1 MPNDAQISRQQESQS
16 PSSDAGHAGN
26 AAAMPEEER
35 RDYNPGPISL
45 AHAMTADEND
55 RMQSKPV
62 PTADSAGHDPDDS
75 ELMVADDVTD
85 IDGSVELPDAAAH
98 ENLTNR
104 DESPEESSDD
114 ALHAV
119 PAAQEPES
127 DETRQE
133 EQQLQSDAG
142 STDTDDPG
150 QEGDFGEEKIKH
162 IVEAALLAAG
172 KPLSIDRLLTLFLD
186 EEQPDRKAIGHV
198 LESLQQEYEG
208 RGIEVREVSTGWR
221 IQVRKEYAPWVSRL
235 WEEKPGRY
243 SRALLET
250 LSLIAYRQPITRGE
264 IEDVRGVAVSTNI
277 IKTLLERDW
286 VRVVGHR
293 DVPGR
298 PSLYA
303 TTREFLDYFGLK
315 SLDELP
321 TLAEIKE
328 LDDLN
333 PSLDLPDPEAKTS
346 EEPQEAVSE
355 VMDDTAMDSD
365 AGGFAHDDAE
375 SHQHEES
382 EPETSGND
390 ELAET
395 QDERLH

>member
-1 MPNDAQISRQQESQS
+1 MSNKSLTSRGGTVEE
-16 PSSDAGHAGN
+16 PSGDTGD
-26 AAAMPEEER
+26 AAADGSRLQEQ
-35 RDYNPGPISL
+35 PGLHFTGTGRL
-45 AHAMTADEND
+45 AHAMTADEEN

-62 PTADSAGHDPDDS
+62 KTS
-75 ELMVADDVTD
+75 ELEGDEQNSVTGLSAADLASDDETELQKSGGD
-85 IDGSVELPDAAAH
+85 DGHPVEEEVPDRP
-98 ENLTNR
+98 LR
-104 DESPEESSDD
+104 DSRQAEESVS
-114 ALHAV
+114 
-119 PAAQEPES
+119 QS
-127 DETRQE
+127 GQE
-133 EQQLQSDAG
+133 ETDSTEQQELLEEEGADA
-142 STDTDDPG
+142 PG
-150 QEGDFGEEKIKH
+150 KGDMGRGDNVKH
-162 IVEAALLAAG
+162 IVEAALLASG

-186 EEQPDRKAIGHV
+186 DEQPDRKAIRDV

-221 IQVRKEYAPWVSRL
+221 IQVRKEYAHWVSRL

-277 IKTLLERDW
+277 VKTLLERDW

-321 TLAEIKE
+321 TLAEIRE

-333 PSLDLPDPEAKTS
+333 PSLDLPEPGTKKDTREEHQEDRHDVMETDAGLPDDTVTES
-346 EEPQEAVSE
+346 EKEREAVP
-355 VMDDTAMDSD
+355 DSGMAD
-365 AGGFAHDDAE
+365 DDA
-375 SHQHEES
+375 S
-382 EPETSGND
+382 
-390 ELAET
+390 LET

>member
-1 MPNDAQISRQQESQS
+1 MPNKSLTSRGDMVEAPSDDTENARLDARIREEQS
-16 PSSDAGHAGN
+16 ALHFAGTG
-26 AAAMPEEER
+26 R
-35 RDYNPGPISL
+35 L
-45 AHAMTADEND
+45 AHAMTADEDN
-55 RMQSKPV
+55 RMQSRPV
-62 PTADSAGHDPDDS
+62 TNSESAADNKQDSDTGLAAPDLPSGKQTESQEAAVEEGYAAGEEPLDTPSPDTGQGNDS
-75 ELMVADDVTD
+75 VSQEMQNDTD
-85 IDGSVELPDAAAH
+85 
-98 ENLTNR
+98 TK
-104 DESPEESSDD
+104 
-114 ALHAV
+114 
-119 PAAQEPES
+119 
-127 DETRQE
+127 
-133 EQQLQSDAG
+133 EQQERPDEEAG
-142 STDTDDPG
+142 ADGPDQDDIVP
-150 QEGDFGEEKIKH
+150 ENNVKH
-162 IVEAALLAAG
+162 IVEAALLASG
-172 KPLSIDRLLTLFLD
+172 KPLSVDRLLTLFLD
-186 EEQPDRKAIGHV
+186 NEQPDRKAIRDV

-277 IKTLLERDW
+277 VKTLLERDW

-321 TLAEIKE
+321 TLAELKE

-333 PSLDLPDPEAKTS
+333 PSLDLQEPGTKTDS
-346 EEPQEAVSE
+346 QEAHE
-355 VMDDTAMDSD
+355 EDTHDVRETEDGLPND
-365 AGGFAHDDAE
+365 AGAE
-375 SHQHEES
+375 SQQQTVSGSGVADEEGLLES
-382 EPETSGND
+382 
-390 ELAET
+390 
-395 QDERLH
+395 QDERIH